1 MSIDTQRKGFLK
13 MEESRLERRLKKE
26 IEKRGG
32 LALKLTVPNK
42 RGMPDR
48 LILLPGEKIYFV
60 EMKAPGEKPRP
71 LQRKRAKQLQALG
84 FSVYCLDS
92 DEAIDDFLQEV
103 GP

>member
-1 MSIDTQRKGFLK
+1 MN
-13 MEESRLERRLKKE
+13 ESKLERRLEKE
-26 IEKRGG
+26 IKRRGG
-32 LALKLTVPNK
+32 LALKLTVPNR

-60 EMKAPGEKPRP
+60 EMKAPGKKLRL
-71 LQRKRAKQLQALG
+71 LQEKRARQLQTLG

-103 GP
+103 TS